1 MKETFKIGDEVQFD
15 STKTRFVI
23 TYVGTDGKLAGIG
36 ADGIAFVDKNPDRWH
51 RTGRYFRE
59 ALDLMDALRFAKGGD

>member
-23 TYVGTDGKLAGIG
+23 TYVGTDRKLAGIG
-36 ADGIAFVDKNPDRWH
+36 MDGIAFVDKIPGKWH
-51 RTGRYFRE
+51 KTGRFFPE
-59 ALDLMDALRFAKGGD
+59 AVALMDALKRGGDL